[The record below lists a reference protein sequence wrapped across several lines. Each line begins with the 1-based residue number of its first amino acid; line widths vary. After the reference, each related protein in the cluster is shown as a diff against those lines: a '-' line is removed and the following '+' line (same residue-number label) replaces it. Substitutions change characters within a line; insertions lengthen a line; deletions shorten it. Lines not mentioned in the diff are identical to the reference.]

1 MPKRSSASRETVKSH
16 SIPPRE
22 LSICVYVMRP
32 TSRATRL
39 SHSRSS
45 SSAAP
50 GPLTSIFE
58 NDVSSNS
65 AAASRQAACS
75 APMAGD
81 QCMPAQ
87 PRGRSA
93 SSPAASLVAYQF
105 TRSQPDFSPN
115 TAPCPRCHSYTGET
129 RSGRPAWRSWLG
141 YLMS

>member
-1 MPKRSSASRETVKSH
+1 
-16 SIPPRE
+16 
-22 LSICVYVMRP
+22 MRP

-39 SHSRSS
+39 SHRCSS

-50 GPLTSIFE
+50 GPLTSIFANE
-58 NDVSSNS
+58 VSSNS

-81 QCMPAQ
+81 QCIPAQ

-93 SSPAASLVAYQF
+93 SSPASSLASYQF

-115 TAPCPRCHSYTGET
+115 AAPCERCQS
-129 RSGRPAWRSWLG
+129 
-141 YLMS
+141 